1 MSKLFKFIF
10 VVVSIIILIYYVY
23 THQQI
28 IAKTI
33 LNKFGWK
40 PPPDGLEKLFSTYKR
55 IVIVYPHTSHYDAI
69 LMLLYKKAYPNFGKR
84 LKFLIR
90 PDLTEVP
97 LLGNFLMKEGAIPSM
112 FIQIKNG
119 GRSREI
125 INYLNTQDSF
135 CFLLSPKGTIRKSE
149 WKTGYYY
156 ITKGTGSYIMAL
168 GLDYKKREIVYN
180 EVYPYKGNDINF
192 PSEEYMRNYL
202 QYQLRN
208 IPQINPENVEY

>member
-1 MSKLFKFIF
+1 MSKLLKI
-10 VVVSIIILIYYVY
+10 VVLCVSIIILIYYVC
-23 THQQI
+23 THQQT

-40 PPPDGLEKLFSTYKR
+40 PPPDGLEELFSTYKR
-55 IVIVYPHTSHYDAI
+55 IVIVYPHTSHYDAT
-69 LMLLYKKAYPNFGKR
+69 LMLLYKKAYPQFGNK
-84 LKFLIR
+84 LKFLVR
-90 PDLTEVP
+90 PDLTEIP
-97 LLGNFLMKEGAIPSM
+97 LLGNFLINNGAIPSV

-119 GRSREI
+119 GRTKEI
-125 INYLNTQDSF
+125 VDYLNTQSKF

-156 ITKGTGSYIMAL
+156 ITKGTGSYIMSL
-168 GLDYKKREIVYN
+168 GFNYSKKEIVYN
-180 EVYPYKGNDINF
+180 EVFPYKGDDINF
-192 PSEEYMRNYL
+192 PSEDYMRNYL